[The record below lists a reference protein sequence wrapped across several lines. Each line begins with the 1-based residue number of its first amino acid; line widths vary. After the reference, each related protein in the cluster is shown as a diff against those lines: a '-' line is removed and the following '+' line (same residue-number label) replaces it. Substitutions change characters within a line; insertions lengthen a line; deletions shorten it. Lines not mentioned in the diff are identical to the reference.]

1 MASTASIDVDAK
13 VQRALVGTKFEPS
26 SLTKLSGGSVNWIY
40 LVKLSTP
47 LDDGTTEVLVKHG
60 EPWMAS
66 KPEFPLPLL
75 RCSIEME
82 SLRVL
87 SGRSS
92 FGRSASTDIYTF
104 VARTPNFFHF
114 DDNAANQILEFLP
127 DGINLKDYVL
137 QHYNAPTPKSFE
149 PQCRHLGKA
158 LGKWLRG
165 FIDWTTRQVK
175 HRHVVAQ
182 SDLGQEIK
190 HMVNFLWLYERIKDF
205 PDILDPVKDILG
217 QVEQMAAAETKEVS
231 KHQIIHGDF
240 WTGNI
245 ILPNAP
251 IQQGTEV
258 PMLVIDW
265 ESTQLG
271 LPSADFGQ
279 MIAEMYALWLYKSI
293 TAGLWMMEGFIDAY
307 GNVSQDFA
315 FRTAIQTGA
324 HLLCITTT
332 FPGWGTPEQQS
343 TAPRSTVTVTAKP
356 DPTPKA
362 ECDFADGTIYWEFLM
377 SGIFDW
383 ADDGGKKLKEEESG
397 CGALTNWKWLD
408 GSDHNQGH
416 QASFRLPF
424 FMKSGCVERAIVS
437 AGGPKI

>member
-40 LVKLSTP
+40 LAKLSIP

-60 EPWMAS
+60 ELWMAS
-66 KPEFPLPLL
+66 KPEFLLAML
-75 RCSIEME
+75 RCSIEVE
-82 SLRVL
+82 ILRSL
-87 SGRSS
+87 SGCSS
-92 FGRSASTDIYTF
+92 FGRSASTDTYNF

-114 DDNAANQILEFLP
+114 DEDGTNQIQEFLP
-127 DGINLKDYVL
+127 DGINLKDYIL
-137 QHYNAPTPKSFE
+137 QYYTAPTPKSFE

-182 SDLGQEIK
+182 NDFAQDIK
-190 HMVNFLWLYERIKDF
+190 HMINFSWLYKRIKDF

-217 QVEQMAAAETKEVS
+217 QVEQMAAAERKEVS

-265 ESTQLG
+265 ECTQLG
-271 LPSADFGQ
+271 LPSIDFGQ

-293 TAGLWMMEGFIDAY
+293 NAGLWMMEGFIEAY
-307 GNVSQDFA
+307 GNVSQDVA

-324 HLLCITTT
+324 HLLCTTT
-332 FPGWGTPEQQS
+332 MFPGWGTPEQVKE
-343 TAPRSTVTVTAKP
+343 VTRVGRDIVVHA
-356 DPTPKA
+356 
-362 ECDFADGTIYWEFLM
+362 W
-377 SGIFDW
+377 
-383 ADDGGKKLKEEESG
+383 KKEAAWFERGDLA
-397 CGALTNWKWLD
+397 CLFRR
-408 GSDHNQGH
+408 GS
-416 QASFRLPF
+416 
-424 FMKSGCVERAIVS
+424 V
-437 AGGPKI
+437 